1 MYDVLM
7 GVAIFILGIVMG
19 ALCYSVCDTASEQKK
34 TADSVKKDLE
44 VIKLETEHLKQL
56 KAEIDAYNSIQK
68 KEFEETEEDI
78 KKNLDST
85 VEMYD
90 NVTKIL
96 GGINVNK

>member
-1 MYDVLM
+1 M

-44 VIKLETEHLKQL
+44 VIRLETEHLKEL
-56 KAEIDAYNSIQK
+56 KAELDSYNSIQK

-85 VEMYD
+85 AEMYD

>member
-1 MYDVLM
+1 M
-7 GVAIFILGIVMG
+7 GIAIFILGIIMG

-34 TADSVKKDLE
+34 TADGIKKDIE
-44 VIKLETEHLKQL
+44 VIRLETERLKKL
-56 KAEIDAYNSIQK
+56 KAELDTYNSIQK

-85 VEMYD
+85 VEVYD